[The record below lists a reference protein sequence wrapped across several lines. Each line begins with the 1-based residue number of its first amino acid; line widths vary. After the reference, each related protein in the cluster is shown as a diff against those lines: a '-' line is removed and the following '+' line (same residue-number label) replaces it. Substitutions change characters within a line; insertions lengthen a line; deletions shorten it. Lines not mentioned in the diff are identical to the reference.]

1 MSKFLYGCEN
11 WFLNDAVLNL
21 LHSLLGELSKRILR
35 LLKWYSNTAAM
46 VVLDW
51 DSARARCLER
61 KLCFLHRITKDLD
74 TATDSLSSHM
84 FCAFS
89 DNIESTC
96 LVLECLELEDYFELK
111 LTRPVLAGVCALDD
125 DPEPVSSLS
134 PRDLKKIIFSRDKAL
149 LLEKCAAN
157 DDAKLISEIAQVICW
172 SKLWDL
178 ALDKGPRCVNG
189 LKALVRIITYPSH
202 ATGVCPKCDV
212 NELEVSLLA
221 HILLEHFNAIY
232 SESDLLGALL
242 NSNHNQ
248 VLPDSIYLKCG

>member
-1 MSKFLYGCEN
+1 MVSERCCTEPTSF
-11 WFLNDAVLNL
+11 
-21 LHSLLGELSKRILR
+21 SPS
-35 LLKWYSNTAAM
+35 AAM

-61 KLCFLHRITKDLD
+61 KLCFLHRITKDLNIP
-74 TATDSLSSHM
+74 TDKLSSHM
-84 FCAFS
+84 FCALS
-89 DNIESTC
+89 DDIESTC
-96 LVLECLELEDYFELK
+96 LVWECLDLEDYFELK

-134 PRDLKKIIFSRDKAL
+134 LRELKKIIFSRDKAL

-157 DDAKLISEIAQVICW
+157 DDTKLISEIAQVISW
-172 SKLWDL
+172 SKLWDQ

-202 ATGVCPKCDV
+202 ATRVCPKCDV

-221 HILLEHFNAIY
+221 HILLEHSNARF
-232 SESDLLGALL
+232 SELDLLGALL

-248 VLPDSIYLKCG
+248 VLPDSTSSVDEDHDVSSSSYISLTQTLLITF